1 MWEHVRY
8 RMMMIPARAWWA
20 PEDVTPGSVP
30 ESAPIVNAAALT
42 DTRALGDLEATWRRP
57 VGDLWI
63 DGG

>member
-1 MWEHVRY
+1 
-8 RMMMIPARAWWA
+8 MMMIPARAWWA